1 MSNLQTVISSSQ
13 DTSACALG
21 GPPFSSEPE
30 ARIAPSLRT
39 LSWTRSSLL
48 AQNLS
53 CAAFGEVHTPPARPF
68 PSSFESQRLSMVDK
82 WIECPKR
89 GYETIIAGGGREKGV
104 KQESFTGFLDVELR
118 TCLLKWMNDREQRP
132 SVIGGTR
139 GTGLESLEFPRM
151 GFH

>member
-1 MSNLQTVISSSQ
+1 
-13 DTSACALG
+13 
-21 GPPFSSEPE
+21 
-30 ARIAPSLRT
+30 
-39 LSWTRSSLL
+39 
-48 AQNLS
+48 
-53 CAAFGEVHTPPARPF
+53 
-68 PSSFESQRLSMVDK
+68 MVDK